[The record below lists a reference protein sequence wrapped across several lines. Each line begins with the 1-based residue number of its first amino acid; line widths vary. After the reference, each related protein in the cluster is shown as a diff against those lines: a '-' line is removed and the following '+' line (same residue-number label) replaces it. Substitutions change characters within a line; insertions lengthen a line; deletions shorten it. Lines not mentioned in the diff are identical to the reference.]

1 MQTDFSSSDTAT
13 PSTDDRIDV
22 ICDAF
27 EDRLIRGERP
37 QILEYVSQAGQALSA
52 DLFSELLLVEIE
64 YRLRSGEPVS
74 KSDYLQRFP
83 EFADAIETV
92 GHSLS
97 WTTSEKVSAP
107 APGVEERIHL
117 DRYILGDRIG
127 SGAAGEVWKAR
138 DPRLGRTVAVK
149 IPHSRRQSE
158 EERRRF
164 VREGRAAAQLRHPNI
179 VTVHEASHEGATAF
193 IVADFIDGRDL
204 RQHLTEAR
212 PPYRTAAE
220 LCEKIARALHY
231 AHEAGVVHRD
241 LKPANIILDCR
252 GEPHITDFGLA
263 KWTGDARDMTISGQ
277 MLGTPAYMSP
287 EQARGDSARVD
298 ARADVFALG
307 VMLYEML
314 TGRCPFTGG
323 QAAVLNDIINTPV
336 VRPSVHE
343 RLIPRDLETICLKA
357 IEKAPERR
365 YATAAELAADL
376 RRYIDG
382 DAIRA
387 RRAKPRELAWRWVR
401 RHPALVAAIVLGAT
415 AAFALGMNK
424 RLAQKNYELLG
435 VKPVTLT
442 TEPPGAYTV
451 FVPINAANGRP
462 DPESDGVVR
471 GVTPIECELK
481 PGNYLVVAALA
492 DGRFHEVMRHV
503 PQNDESVL
511 PWHHHQYSSVRED
524 GVVKLPTI
532 RIPPKNVSEDMVLV
546 SQRKV
551 TPATDVDLDSASE
564 VQPFFM
570 DPKEMTWGKWRN
582 LYSNPKWPP
591 DLRHDPPSE
600 AAWMPRTYDE
610 AVHYVEAS
618 GKRLMTVEEYDY
630 ALAAVRRDTPA
641 GTGNGSTVPLVELT
655 QEIPEWTTSQVVK
668 RGPTKSQDV
677 SIRNP
682 SAEDYRQEYRFACGT
697 PLPGAPHVVGEP
709 GLHATVFRARSSQ
722 GSGIGFRGVR
732 SMRPRYLDQAAP

>member
-1 MQTDFSSSDTAT
+1 VQTNFSSSDTAT

-37 QILEYVSQAGQALSA
+37 QISEYVSQAGQTLSA

-64 YRLRSGEPVS
+64 YRSRSGEPVS
-74 KSDYLQRFP
+74 KAEYLQRFP

-107 APGVEERIHL
+107 ASGVDERIHL
-117 DRYILGDRIG
+117 DRYILSDRIG

-193 IVADFIDGRDL
+193 IIADFIDGRDL

-323 QAAVLNDIINTPV
+323 QAAVLNDIINAPV
-336 VRPSVHE
+336 ERPSAHD
-343 RLIPRDLETICLKA
+343 RRIPRDLETICLKA

-376 RRYIDG
+376 RRYLDG
-382 DAIRA
+382 DPIRA
-387 RRAKPRELAWRWVR
+387 RRPKPQELAWRWVR
-401 RHPALVAAIVLGAT
+401 RHPALVAALLLGAT

-424 RLAQKNYELLG
+424 RLAHKNYELLG
-435 VKPVTLT
+435 VKPVALT
-442 TEPPGAYTV
+442 TDPPGAYTV
-451 FVPINAANGRP
+451 FVPINSANGRP

-471 GVTPIECELK
+471 GVTPIECELR
-481 PGNYLVVAALA
+481 PGDYLVVAALA
-492 DGRFHEVMRHV
+492 DGRFHEVIRHV
-503 PQNDESVL
+503 PSDSETIPYAYN
-511 PWHHHQYSSVRED
+511 HQFWTIRD
-524 GVVKLPTI
+524 DDVVKLPAI
-532 RIPPKNVSEDMVLV
+532 AIPARDVTRGMRLV
-546 SQRKV
+546 SRSLDA
-551 TPATDVDLDSASE
+551 PAKDENLDLTSE
-564 VQPFFM
+564 VLPFYI
-570 DPKEMTWGKWRN
+570 DPNEYTWGQWKSINNSKAWPKSVRN
-582 LYSNPKWPP
+582 N
-591 DLRHDPPSE
+591 PPSPTDW
-600 AAWMPRTYDE
+600 APRDYE
-610 AVHYVEAS
+610 RAVHCAERA
-618 GKRLMTVEEYDY
+618 GKRLITIEEYDY
-630 ALAAVRRDTPA
+630 AAAAVAQGEGETSAED
-641 GTGNGSTVPLVELT
+641 GEGSTQLPFDLT
-655 QEIPEWTTSQVVK
+655 PEIPEWTQSPVFR
-668 RGPTKSQDV
+668 RGPAKTFSQIDDTYSNNRLV
-677 SIRNP
+677 
-682 SAEDYRQEYRFACGT
+682 CGAL
-697 PLPGAPHVVGEP
+697 LPGVQSIPNRP
-709 GLHATVFRARSSQ
+709 DVFAVHRSTSRD
-722 GSGIGFRGVR
+722 IGFRCVR
-732 SMRPRYLDQAAP
+732 SVRPRYLDQAAP